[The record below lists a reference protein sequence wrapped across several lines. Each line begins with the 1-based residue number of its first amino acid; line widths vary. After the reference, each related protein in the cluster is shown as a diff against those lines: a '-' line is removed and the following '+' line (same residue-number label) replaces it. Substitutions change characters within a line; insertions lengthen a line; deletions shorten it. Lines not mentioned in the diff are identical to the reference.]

1 MQLIPLMKR
10 GLGLLTLAMLGLTA
24 VAGLAEDTTFSEGP
38 LFTPRDRRLIVSGMI
53 SNLDDQEAIVVV
65 EARATAS
72 VICRD
77 ASGNVVKRNRM
88 VPGTVRFD
96 DVIPVEMIA
105 AGNAAF
111 FAMSGE
117 PILDT
122 KLASCG
128 NPKWTARV
136 EDVVFRSAVVTVTQG
151 GKTVLRREFQL

>member
-1 MQLIPLMKR
+1 MKR
-10 GLGLLTLAMLGLTA
+10 GLGLITLAMLGLTA

-38 LFTPRDRRLIVSGMI
+38 VFTPRDRRLIVSGMI
-53 SNLDDQEAIVVV
+53 SNLADEEAVVTI
-65 EARATAS
+65 EARVTAS

-117 PILDT
+117 AVLNP

-128 NPKWTARV
+128 NPKWTSQI
-136 EDVVFRSAVVTVTQG
+136 EDVVFRSAIVTVAQG
-151 GKTVLRREFQL
+151 GRTVLRREFQL